1 MIFTVLTYI
10 FVATAVIQLAYLISF
25 IPILFHKTTNATLE
39 ETLPISVIVCAK
51 NEVSNLNKLIPLL
64 LDQEYKKFELVL
76 INDGSRR

>member
-10 FVATAVIQLAYLISF
+10 FVATAVIQLAYLFSF

-51 NEVSNLNKLIPLL
+51 NEVLNLNKLIPLL

>member
-10 FVATAVIQLAYLISF
+10 FVATAVIQLAYLFSF

-51 NEVSNLNKLIPLL
+51 NEVLN
-64 LDQEYKKFELVL
+64 
-76 INDGSRR
+76 

>member
-1 MIFTVLTYI
+1 MVFTVLTCI

-39 ETLPISVIVCAK
+39 ETPPISVIVCAK

-64 LDQEYKKFELVL
+64 LDQEYKNFELV
-76 INDGSRR
+76 

>member
-64 LDQEYKKFELVL
+64 LDQEYKNFELVL

>member
-1 MIFTVLTYI
+1 MVFTVLTCI

-51 NEVSNLNKLIPLL
+51 NEVSNLNKLKSVNGREVI
-64 LDQEYKKFELVL
+64 KCKINVL
-76 INDGSRR
+76 TDYFFKI